1 MCRGWM
7 VYKNITQEK
16 IKTAWFRP
24 WNTWKEEMLE
34 NAMLEEYKDQVNSI
48 ISKHYVELH
57 NLINNLNEGSCQNSR
72 VVRESI
78 HNEMRWAQWIIKD
91 ALSNFSQEI
100 LDSLNLVQ
108 EQQINTIYIPVES
121 SA

>member
-1 MCRGWM
+1 MCRGWV
-7 VYKNITQEK
+7 VYKDIIQEE
-16 IKTAWFRP
+16 IKTVWCRP
-24 WNTWKEEMLE
+24 WNTWEEGMLE

-72 VVRESI
+72 VRESI
-78 HNEMRWAQWIIKD
+78 HNEMQWAQWIIKD
-91 ALSNFSQEI
+91 ALSNFSQEV
-100 LDSLNLVQ
+100 LDNLNLVQ
-108 EQQINTIYIPVES
+108 EQQIDTIYIPVES

>member
-1 MCRGWM
+1 
-7 VYKNITQEK
+7 
-16 IKTAWFRP
+16 
-24 WNTWKEEMLE
+24 MLE

-57 NLINNLNEGSCQNSR
+57 NLINNLNEGSCQNSG

-78 HNEMRWAQWIIKD
+78 DNEMRWAQWIIKD

>member
-1 MCRGWM
+1 
-7 VYKNITQEK
+7 
-16 IKTAWFRP
+16 
-24 WNTWKEEMLE
+24 MLE

-57 NLINNLNEGSCQNSR
+57 NLINNLNEGSCQNSGG
-72 VVRESI
+72 VRESI